1 MVDFLNGFICVS
13 KVLDYEQNKEFMF
26 FLFVNDGG
34 RFYEE
39 DKIYVIIICVFL
51 RDVNDNDFVFLKILY
66 VVEIMEN

>member
-1 MVDFLNGFICVS
+1 
-13 KVLDYEQNKEFMF
+13 MF